1 MTRLLRGAAWVTVA
15 LLIVLLGIFIWLRG
29 SLPKTSG
36 ELRIGGLNAPVDVVR
51 DANAVPHIYADSA
64 EDAYFALGFV
74 HAQDRLWQMDFQ
86 RRVGA
91 GRLSEVVGE
100 AALETDKF
108 LRTLGVYRAA
118 ERTFDNLNAP
128 TQGALLAYSAGVNSF
143 LETRRG
149 PLPPEFLILGYEPH
163 AWEPA
168 DSIVWLKM
176 LSWDLSGNWGDEL
189 LRARLLTHLSRE
201 QVADLFPP
209 YPGDA
214 PVVLPDFRALYE
226 DLNENLPLADLWATS
241 PKPLPPGTGS
251 NNWVLSG
258 AKSVT
263 GSPLLANDPHLQLQA
278 PSLWYFAHLS
288 APGLDVTGATLPGL
302 PIAVLGRTDAT
313 AWGFT
318 NTGPDT
324 QDLFI
329 ERIASDDPD
338 VYETP
343 DGTRA
348 FMRRSEIIK
357 VKGGDDV
364 LLEVRESRHGPI
376 ISDVSAAA
384 ARVANGATRGEPG
397 ERYALAFA
405 WTTLRDDDLSM
416 QAGLALNRTR
426 NWAEFENATRD
437 FHSPQQSIV
446 YADVAGN
453 IGLIAPA
460 RVPIR
465 AKGDG
470 LVPVPGWSGEYDWT
484 GFIPFED
491 LPRAFNPPSGQIMT
505 ANHKIVSDDYPY
517 FLTSEWAEPY
527 RAERIT
533 TLLGQTSAHSLASF
547 RRIQA
552 DQTSLMAREFLRV
565 LLNASFEDQTLRDA
579 QAELLGWDGTMARD
593 GPEPLLFE
601 AWYAEFTRGLY
612 ADELGDLFGDYWGFR
627 PLVVRNILQN
637 SPAWCDDVRTEAK
650 ETCEAQIVAAFER
663 ALSATKERYGNNL
676 DAWRWGEA
684 HYADNDHPVLGD
696 TPLGGLFNITI
707 PNGGGPFT
715 VNAARFGIDGSFEQT
730 AGPGY
735 RALYDLAELDRSQ
748 FMHTTG
754 QSGNVFSAH
763 YRDFTRRWR
772 DVDYIVIPTNR
783 EEVEQE
789 MIGTLRLEPGAQ

>member
-1 MTRLLRGAAWVTVA
+1 MTRFLRGAAWVMVA

-36 ELRIGGLNAPVDVVR
+36 EVSLEGLSAPVDVVR
-51 DANAVPHIYADSA
+51 DANAVPHIYAQSA

-91 GRLSEVVGE
+91 GRLSEVLGE
-100 AALETDKF
+100 APLETDKF

-118 ERTFDNLNAP
+118 ERTFDNLNAQ
-128 TQGALLAYSAGVNSF
+128 TRGALLAYTAGVNSF

-149 PLPPEFLILGYEPH
+149 PLPPEFLILGYEPE
-163 AWEPA
+163 AWRPA
-168 DSIVWLKM
+168 DSLVWQKM
-176 LSWDLSGNWGDEL
+176 LAWDLSSNWDDEL
-189 LRARLLTHLSRE
+189 LRALLLTHLTDE

-214 PVVLPDFRALYE
+214 PIALPDFRALYKDMDE
-226 DLNENLPLADLWATS
+226 DLPLAELWASS

-251 NNWVLSG
+251 NNWVVSG
-258 AKSVT
+258 ERSVT
-263 GSPLLANDPHLQLQA
+263 GLPLLANDPHLQLQA

-288 APGLDVTGATLPGL
+288 APGLEVSGATLPGL
-302 PIAVLGRTDAT
+302 PIAVLGRTDRV

-329 ERIASDDPD
+329 ERIDEEDPNA
-338 VYETP
+338 YETP
-343 DGTRA
+343 GGMEA
-348 FMRRSEIIK
+348 FVRRSEIIK

-376 ISDVSAAA
+376 ISDVNANAQRIAQGAAQ
-384 ARVANGATRGEPG
+384 NEG

-416 QAGLALNRTR
+416 QAGLALNRAR
-426 NWAEFENATRD
+426 SWDEFENALRD
-437 FHSPQQSIV
+437 FHSPQQSVV
-446 YADVAGN
+446 YADVEGN
-453 IGLIAPA
+453 IGFYAPA

-465 AKGDG
+465 ASGDG

-484 GFIPFED
+484 GFIPFEA
-491 LPRAFNPPSGQIMT
+491 LPHTFNPPSGQVMT

-517 FLTSEWAEPY
+517 FLTSEWADPY

-533 TLLGQTSAHSLASF
+533 DLLDDTDAHSLESF
-547 RRIQA
+547 GRIQA
-552 DQTSLMAREFLRV
+552 DQTSLMAREFVRV
-565 LLNASFEDQTLRDA
+565 LLDTPLEDQALRDA
-579 QAELLGWDGTMARD
+579 QARLLGWDGTMAR
-593 GPEPLLFE
+593 GAPEPLLFE
-601 AWYAEFTRGLY
+601 AWYAELTRLIY
-612 ADELGDLFGDYWGFR
+612 ADELGDLFDDYWGFR
-627 PLVVRNILQN
+627 PLVIREVLR
-637 SPAWCDDVRTEAK
+637 SKPAWCDDARTEVK
-650 ETCEAQIVAAFER
+650 ETCPMQSATAFER
-663 ALSATKERYGNNL
+663 ALSGLQERYGDNL

-696 TPLGGLFNITI
+696 TPLGKLFNITI

-715 VNAARFGIDGSFEQT
+715 VNAARFDIDGSYEQT

-735 RALYDLAELDRSQ
+735 RALYDLADLNRSQ
-748 FMHTTG
+748 YMHTTG
-754 QSGNVFSAH
+754 QSGNVFSSH

-772 DVDYIVIPTNR
+772 DVEYISIPNDR
-783 EEVEQE
+783 EEVEQG
-789 MIGTLRLEPGAQ
+789 MIGVLRLEPAN